1 VRASTQTRWLKGCG
15 LPTPRQQSA
24 SALRRLLS
32 CLKSLGAEGL
42 AVAVFEW
49 LDSHGYPTR
58 DAYVLTR
65 LMSMLPAP
73 RALALFDRLTGAGL
87 APDLACFNAAIST
100 AGARG
105 TSRCPV
111 SGRLVLCIIAV
122 IWGLGLTGCPV
133 AEGCSGSGCSSGS
146 HARLCTN
153 PKLAVGSTHGLLP
166 TAGKARQWATVVD
179 LERRM
184 RVAGVRPD
192 VVTFTA
198 LLTACQACRRWEDAE
213 RRWAAMLAEGASL
226 HLSVAD

>member
-1 VRASTQTRWLKGCG
+1 
-15 LPTPRQQSA
+15 
-24 SALRRLLS
+24 
-32 CLKSLGAEGL
+32 
-42 AVAVFEW
+42 VFEW

-100 AGARG
+100 AGAWCCTRG
-105 TSRCPV
+105 TSHCPV
-111 SGRLVLCIIAV
+111 SGRLMLCIIAV
-122 IWGLGLTGCPV
+122 KWGLCLTGCPV
-133 AEGCSGSGCSSGS
+133 AAGCLVSDCNSGS
-146 HARLCTN
+146 HARLCKN
-153 PKLAVGSTHGLLP
+153 PKVAFGSTHGLLHA
-166 TAGKARQWATVVD
+166 AGKARQWATVVD

-184 RVAGVRPD
+184 RIADVRPD

-213 RRWAAMLAEGASL
+213 RRWAAMLAEGARL
-226 HLSVAD
+226 TCLSGLKDFPSSFLTCVL